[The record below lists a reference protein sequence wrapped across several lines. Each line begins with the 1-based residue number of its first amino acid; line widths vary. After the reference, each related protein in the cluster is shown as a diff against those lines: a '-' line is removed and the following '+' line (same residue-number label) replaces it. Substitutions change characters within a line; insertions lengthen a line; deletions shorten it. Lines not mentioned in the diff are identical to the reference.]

1 MPETLT
7 VDDLVF
13 EVRRSPRRRSMQIT
27 VDRRG
32 ELLLS
37 GPAGCDVQRLE
48 RFVRDKKA
56 WIYGKLALKQTFQ
69 QALAGKE
76 FVSGEGFSYLGRNYR
91 LLLVDS
97 QGVPLKLEG
106 GRLKLLRSEAIRGR
120 AHLVRWYCRRA
131 EAWVGP
137 RMAALAARV
146 GVTPKGLRVTD
157 LGHRW
162 GSCGREGTVNL
173 HWATILLPPSAIEY
187 VVVHELVHLLERH
200 HTPEFW
206 LRVERAMPDFER
218 RRAWLAERGG
228 GMAAL

>member
-1 MPETLT
+1 MTETLT

-13 EVRRSPRRRSMQIT
+13 EVRRSRRRRSMQIT

-32 ELLLS
+32 ELVLS
-37 GPAGCDVQRLE
+37 GPPGCDLRRLE
-48 RFVRDKKA
+48 TFVRDKKG

-97 QGVPLKLEG
+97 QSVPLKLAG
-106 GRLKLLRSEAIRGR
+106 GRLRLLRSEATRGR

-131 EAWVGP
+131 EAWFCP

-146 GVTPKGLRVTD
+146 GVTPRGLRVAD

-162 GSCGREGTVNL
+162 GSCGRDGTVNL

-187 VVVHELVHLLERH
+187 VVIHELVHLLERH

-206 LRVERAMPDFER
+206 LRVERAMPDYER